1 MKVTKEQLK
10 QIIKEELERMDAAD
24 EKEADEEVDLA
35 GLIDDLGSLDL
46 VKDVLQAVA
55 RDIPDPEY
63 LAGLIDDLGSLDLV
77 KKVLQSV
84 AAKKPE
90 FAASFK
96 SYYDYFMSE

>member
-10 QIIKEELERMDAAD
+10 QIIKEELGRMD
-24 EKEADEEVDLA
+24 EADEEVD
-35 GLIDDLGSLDL
+35 
-46 VKDVLQAVA
+46 
-55 RDIPDPEY
+55 

-96 SYYDYFMSE
+96 SYYGYFMSE

>member
-10 QIIKEELERMDAAD
+10 QIIKEELGRMD
-24 EKEADEEVDLA
+24 EADEEVDLA

-55 RDIPDPEY
+55 RDIPDLEY

-96 SYYDYFMSE
+96 SYYGYFMSE

>member
-10 QIIKEELERMDAAD
+10 QIIKEELGRMD
-24 EKEADEEVDLA
+24 EADEEVDLA